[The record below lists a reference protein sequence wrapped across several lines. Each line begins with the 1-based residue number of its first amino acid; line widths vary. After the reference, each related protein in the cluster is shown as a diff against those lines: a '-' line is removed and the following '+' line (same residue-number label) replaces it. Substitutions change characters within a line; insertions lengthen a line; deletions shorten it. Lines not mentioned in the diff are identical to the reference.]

1 MTATDPWVPA
11 TERAAHRGYALLGVV
26 LVAVTGIVAALVLG
40 GALVAGAWVSGG
52 QPPLAVLVIAAFLAT
67 AVGFVGTG
75 ATYLR
80 VRGRSISTFVPLR
93 LPGLRDVA
101 YAVGGYVTA
110 LGLVFGA
117 GILLTAFQVQP
128 ETTNQAAELGME
140 NPAILLW
147 LVPLSLFVI
156 APAEEFLFRG
166 VVQGRL
172 REAFDA
178 PAAILLTA
186 ALFAVIHFTS
196 LTGAAGARMI
206 AIAILF
212 FPSLVFGVAYERT
225 KNLVVPVLI
234 HGTYNSTLV
243 LMVYVT
249 IELAGEMPA

>member
-1 MTATDPWVPA
+1 MTASDPWVPA
-11 TERAAHRGYALLGVV
+11 TERAAHRGYALLGVA
-26 LVAVTGIVAALVLG
+26 LVAVAGILAAFVLG
-40 GALVAGAWVSGG
+40 GALVAGAWVTGG
-52 QPPLAVLVIAAFLAT
+52 QPALAVLVIVVFLAT

-75 ATYLR
+75 VTYLR
-80 VRGRSISTFVPLR
+80 LRGRSVRTFVPVR

-101 YAVGGYVTA
+101 WAAGGYVAA
-110 LGLVFGA
+110 LGLVFAA
-117 GILLTAFQVQP
+117 GLLLTALQVQP

-147 LVPLSLFVI
+147 LVPLSLLVI

-166 VVQGRL
+166 VIQGRL

-186 ALFAVIHFTS
+186 GLFALIHFTS

-212 FPSLVFGVAYERT
+212 LPSLVFGVAYERT
-225 KNLVVPVLI
+225 KNLLVPILI
-234 HGTYNSTLV
+234 HGTYNSTLI
-243 LMVYVT
+243 LLVYVT